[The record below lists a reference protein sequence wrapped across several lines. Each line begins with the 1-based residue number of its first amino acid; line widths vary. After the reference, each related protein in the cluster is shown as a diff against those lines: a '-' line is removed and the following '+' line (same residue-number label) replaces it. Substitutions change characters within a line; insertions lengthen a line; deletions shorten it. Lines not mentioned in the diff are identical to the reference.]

1 MSNDSTRARSRCISV
16 YSRAKRSPLYCPKTA
31 LFASRA
37 MALHALLHRD
47 CVSSS
52 SLYLGGSRLLKRR
65 ARSGANVAVRVA
77 AASGSGRNRLRE
89 KEQRKS
95 AERARDYEGEMDDYV
110 RKYVTGGVPGERA
123 TPSSSSSTKEV
134 AERKRSLER
143 DVKRALR
150 KAKRAVKKTT
160 QTAVDALLPRSSL
173 GGSSS
178 SSPVRMA
185 SSGAPVSY
193 RPRGPSAAEQY
204 GQAALAWTGVFATAW
219 LALRVMN
226 GENPLKGL
234 FSRPRAP
241 PRGASGQGR
250 WVGDRSLGGRQVWVP
265 YETAASRDS
274 IRRLE
279 SALDDAPDGGA
290 SNAAKM
296 SATAAAAAAAKAK
309 AAAKALPDWW
319 TEPTPQYVPPGRAD
333 DLVKLARAQ
342 GAKLA
347 QKRVGGAGF
356 SPESIADFRNAC
368 AAAGSGGAAAT
379 SVGPESARLA
389 VFRAAAE
396 FAVDDALR
404 GQSGALSS
412 FNTPVGPF
420 LVGLCDDLALTPTKC
435 VSVVT
440 ASVAVR
446 VRGALVQAGAAIR
459 SKDSVEVMLEL
470 NKLVNLFNAF
480 PLAPGAPE
488 LDMLSAGLRSRL
500 TDAER
505 ESLLA
510 EFVDV
515 SGGAYADVVKE
526 AIFGARQDT

>member
-1 MSNDSTRARSRCISV
+1 MSNDSTRARSRCISL
-16 YSRAKRSPLYCPKTA
+16 YSRAKRSPLLYCPKTA

-52 SLYLGGSRLLKRR
+52 SSCLGGRRLLNRR

-123 TPSSSSSTKEV
+123 TPSSSSSSTKEV

-173 GGSSS
+173 GGSAS
-178 SSPVRMA
+178 SSPVRM
-185 SSGAPVSY
+185 APVSY

-241 PRGASGQGR
+241 PRGASGPGR

-279 SALDDAPDGGA
+279 SALDDAPGGGA
-290 SNAAKM
+290 SNAANM
-296 SATAAAAAAAKAK
+296 SATAAAAAAVKAK

-319 TEPTPQYVPPGRAD
+319 TQPTPQYVPPGRAD
-333 DLVKLARAQ
+333 DLVKLARVQ

-526 AIFGARQDT
+526 AIFGAQQDT